1 MPEIVDIPIHNKNNN
16 NISEENEDETNN
28 VFINLELNTPFD
40 CKFILKEKLINNAL
54 ETEKT
59 MMKIFDNFNPNLQP
73 NKE

>member
-1 MPEIVDIPIHNKNNN
+1 MPEIVDIPIHNKYNN
-16 NISEENEDETNN
+16 NISEENDDETNN
-28 VFINLELNTPFD
+28 VFINLELHTPFD

-59 MMKIFDNFNPNLQP
+59 MMKFFDNFNPNLQP